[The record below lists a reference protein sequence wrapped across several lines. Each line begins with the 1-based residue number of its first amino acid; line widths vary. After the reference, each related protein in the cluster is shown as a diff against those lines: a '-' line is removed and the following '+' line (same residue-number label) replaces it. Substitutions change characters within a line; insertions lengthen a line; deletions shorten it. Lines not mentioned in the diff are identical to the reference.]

1 MRVKK
6 RDGTYQL
13 VNFNKISER
22 IKYLI
27 EGYDS
32 NRVCIGEKLAID
44 HNEIA
49 KDVCGLIIDGIS
61 SCQLDE
67 FAAELCAYKVGD
79 HYHYDMLASRIII
92 SNQHKNTAK
101 YAKFSE
107 MMEALYLN
115 KDNHGNSSPL
125 ISEAFYEKVQEHKEV
140 LDAAIDHNKD
150 YEALDYFGFKTLEK
164 SYLLKVN
171 AQKPI
176 IQERYQ
182 HLLMREAFAMYTD
195 DVDSAIKCYKLF
207 SDGLMTHATPT
218 LYNSGTAKP
227 QLSSCFL
234 IGLDDSINGMYEG
247 IRRLSHI
254 SKWAGGIGVWLSKI
268 RGNGSL
274 IRGTNGNSSGLVPLM
289 KVMNE
294 LARHVNQGGKRKGSI
309 AVYLEP
315 WHKDIFDFLEMKK
328 NSGKEELRARD
339 LFYALWIPDLFMRR
353 VKHALTLKRVTGSN
367 DIKWSLMCPDEC
379 PGLADTYGAEFD
391 KLYDLYEREEHYSK
405 QVDILEL
412 WQAILDAQKE
422 TSGPYMCYKDAVN
435 NKSNQ
440 KNLGI
445 IRSSNLC
452 AEIVEYSD
460 HEEYAVCNLVSI
472 NLKKM
477 VKDRTFDFSLL
488 AQITKQATINLN
500 RIIDLNYYPVYQT
513 KRSNMRHRPI
523 GIGVQ
528 GLADAFIL
536 MNYPFESEEAQ
547 ILNREIFE
555 TMYYAALEASME
567 LAKERW
573 EKLSKVPMS
582 ILKELK
588 EFSSYLEYYENY
600 LTEMELC
607 NRKTL
612 TLAEQQIFAKTRE
625 TYDRYLHEASQI
637 VSDYRLDSNLAEYQ
651 YLNLDAPSY
660 LGAYSSFVGSPA
672 SLGQLQYD
680 LWNVKPSSR
689 WNFDVLKEQIKRY
702 GIRNSLLLAV
712 MPTAS
717 TAQILGSNECIEPLT
732 SNIYSREVISGT
744 FIVVNKYLQKMLTE
758 QGLWNTEMKEKILLN
773 GGSIQNIEEIPQAI
787 KDLFRTAWEMSKKVL
802 INMAADRG
810 AHIDQSQ
817 SFNHFISDPNDD
829 ILSTVHLYGWEKGLK
844 TGMYY
849 LRRKTLVDPQKFS
862 IDLSKYNE
870 TVPKS
875 PARTALAPRS
885 PSRAEA
891 GPVCLRDNPN
901 CLSCGT

>member
-6 RDGTYQL
+6 RDGTYQS

-32 NRVCIGEKLAID
+32 NGICIGERLAID
-44 HNEIA
+44 HSEIA

-92 SNQHKNTAK
+92 SNQHKNTAA
-101 YAKFSE
+101 YTKFSD

-125 ISEAFYEKVQEHKEV
+125 ISETFYQKVQENKDR
-140 LDAAIDHNKD
+140 LDVVIDHTKD

-171 AQKPI
+171 APRTQPV

-195 DVDSAIKCYKLF
+195 DVDKAIASYKLF
-207 SDGLMTHATPT
+207 SQSMLTHATPT
-218 LYNSGTAKP
+218 LYNSGTPKP

-289 KVMNE
+289 KVLNE

-315 WHKDIFDFLEMKK
+315 WHKDIFDFLDMKK
-328 NSGKEELRARD
+328 NQGKEELRARD
-339 LFYALWIPDLFMRR
+339 LFYSLWIPDIFMRR
-353 VKHALTLKRVTGSN
+353 VKHALTLKRVTGSS
-367 DIKWSLMCPDEC
+367 DIKWSLMCPDIC
-379 PGLADTYGAEFD
+379 PGLADTYGEEFD
-391 KLYDLYEREEHYSK
+391 KLYDTYERKGQYSK
-405 QVDILEL
+405 QIDILEL

-422 TSGPYMCYKDAVN
+422 TGVPYMCYKDAVN
-435 NKSNQ
+435 AKSNQ

-477 VKDRTFDFSLL
+477 VRDHLFDHRLL
-488 AQITKQATINLN
+488 YCITKQATYNLN

-513 KRSNMRHRPI
+513 KRSNFRHRPI

-547 ILNREIFE
+547 RLNCEIFE
-555 TMYYAALEASME
+555 TMYYASLEASVE

-573 EKLSKVPMS
+573 EKLSKVPMP
-582 ILKELK
+582 ILAELK
-588 EFSSYLEYYENY
+588 QLSSYVEYYENY
-600 LTEMELC
+600 FTELELC

-612 TLAEQQIFAKTRE
+612 TLAEQAIGADYKTKSAEALVRANQIISE
-625 TYDRYLHEASQI
+625 YSIDPNI
-637 VSDYRLDSNLAEYQ
+637 AEYQ
-651 YLNLDAPSY
+651 YLNLDAPQY

-680 LWNVKPSSR
+680 FWKVKPSGR
-689 WNFDVLKEQIKRY
+689 WDFDGLKASIQTY
-702 GIRNSLLLAV
+702 GMRNSLLLAV

-732 SNIYSREVISGT
+732 SNIYSREVISGI

-758 QGLWNTEMKEKILLN
+758 QGLWNREMKEKILLN
-773 GGSIQNIEEIPQAI
+773 NGSIQAIDEIPQPI
-787 KDLFRTAWEMSKKVL
+787 KNLFKTAWEMSKKVL

-810 AHIDQSQ
+810 AWIDQSQ

-829 ILSTVHLYGWEKGLK
+829 ILTTVHMYGWEKGLK

-849 LRRKTLVDPQKFS
+849 LRRKPLVDPQKFS
-862 IDLSKYNE
+862 IDLSKY
-870 TVPKS
+870 TDHVQKP
-875 PARTALAPRS
+875 PAVD
-885 PSRAEA
+885 
-891 GPVCLRDNPN
+891 VCSRDNPN